1 MNLETSCG
9 AIVYTRREGKYLFV
23 LVQEQSGHYSFPKGH
38 MEENETEMETAR
50 REIFEETGLKPT
62 FRDGFCET
70 DTYELKEKP
79 GTRKRVVYFLAE
91 FGNEKPVPMQ
101 GEIRK
106 IELLPYEQA
115 LSLFLY
121 AGGQR
126 VLKAAYSFLT
136 DNRNSDR

>member
-9 AIVYTRREGKYLFV
+9 AVVYTRREGEILFV

-62 FRDGFCET
+62 FQNDFYET
-70 DTYELKEKP
+70 DTYDLMEKP

-91 FGNEKPVPMQ
+91 FGNEEPVPMQ

-106 IELLPYEQA
+106 IVLLPYEQA
-115 LSLFLY
+115 LSLFQY
-121 AGGQR
+121 AGSQR

-136 DNRNSDR
+136 DNKNSDR